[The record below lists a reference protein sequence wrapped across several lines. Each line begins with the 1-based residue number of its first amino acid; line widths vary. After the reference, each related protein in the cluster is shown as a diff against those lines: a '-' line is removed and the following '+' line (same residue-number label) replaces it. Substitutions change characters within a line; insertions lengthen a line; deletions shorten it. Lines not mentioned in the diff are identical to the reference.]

1 MQIIAEFH
9 PEEHENLVVSQ
20 WKSILGDL
28 VFLFLL

>member
-1 MQIIAEFH
+1 MQIIAEFY

-28 VFLFLL
+28 GF